1 MKKLIIL
8 AMTIALLFTGCGG
21 TNAETN
27 TDTRTFK
34 TLYSEWRYS
43 IICDA
48 ETGVE
53 YIVYKGGY
61 AGGITPRLDAD
72 GNVVVLH
79 EVEQK

>member
-1 MKKLIIL
+1 MKKLIIS
-8 AMTIALLFTGCGG
+8 AISIALLLTGCTT
-21 TNAETN
+21 TNTETN

-34 TLYSEWRYS
+34 TLYSRSCYS

-53 YIVYKGGY
+53 YIVYNGGY

-79 EVEQK
+79 KVEQK